1 MLLFGMTSF
10 LESALETVQIGRV
23 DFGMP
28 THHWKPD
35 QRTSHA
41 PRDKYRLKSN
51 AHVWAFSN
59 LNRQKSHSDKSGA
72 RKVDAP
78 FWVDCQFLGNATKGK
93 SILAKTYR
101 KSAHLNFS
109 PLILP
114 PLILDWLRA
123 ASYDWC
129 TPNPSHLSED
139 GIHNDYSKYCNGYI
153 VANTST
159 QVLNWFS

>member
-1 MLLFGMTSF
+1 MLALHISKYKQMLLFGMTSF

-28 THHWKPD
+28 TNHWKPD
-35 QRTSHA
+35 QRTPHA

-78 FWVDCQFLGNATKGK
+78 FWVDCQFLD
-93 SILAKTYR
+93 
-101 KSAHLNFS
+101 S
-109 PLILP
+109 PQKERVYWQKHIE
-114 PLILDWLRA
+114 RVR
-123 ASYDWC
+123 
-129 TPNPSHLSED
+129 T
-139 GIHNDYSKYCNGYI
+139 
-153 VANTST
+153 
-159 QVLNWFS
+159 